1 MSTLRQNYGNS
12 TFMIVV
18 EIVTL
23 VKNGVQIP
31 TEAFPVM
38 YEMAEKLCKKQHC
51 SFASMEHN
59 EGIVTFVIH
68 ADLHLG
74 DLGKLVG
81 VIKSHWARM
90 LKSEFHLTEGVW
102 LPRYLVLSDRP
113 ENREELKASWIEKV
127 SKLFEEE
134 GENG

>member
-1 MSTLRQNYGNS
+1 
-12 TFMIVV
+12 MIIV
-18 EIVTL
+18 EVVTL
-23 VKNGVQIP
+23 VRKSVQIP

-38 YEMAEKLCKKQHC
+38 REMAENLCKKQHC
-51 SFASMEHN
+51 SLASIEHS

-68 ADLHLG
+68 ANLHLG

-90 LKSEFHLTEGVW
+90 LKSEFHLMDGVW

-113 ENREELKASWIEKV
+113 ENSDELKASWIEKV
-127 SKLFEEE
+127 SKTFEEDD
-134 GENG
+134 